1 MRAIIGVTIAAT
13 KKIFHFIYLYNIL
26 YYLHIDHKYPNY
38 IIGHQK
44 IRWGVILPKNRTN
57 TDRPKSVITYN
68 LSKNSS
74 YIPKLSSSSMYS
86 MTSNCCSF
94 FFRSGSIITNNW
106 IVLICWFL
114 WRLRLLR
121 HELIEG
127 VLSIQKSKI
136 PILRL
141 TNLVVHPLLTTR
153 G

>member
-1 MRAIIGVTIAAT
+1 MIQG
-13 KKIFHFIYLYNIL
+13 KKIDNFIRCFIL
-26 YYLHIDHKYPNY
+26 KTHSIFLH
-38 IIGHQK
+38 
-44 IRWGVILPKNRTN
+44 VILPRNRTN

-74 YIPKLSSSSMYS
+74 DIPKLSSSSMYS

-153 G
+153 W